1 MSSLP
6 AHSSA
11 HSSLSPLSFHLLKN
25 KVLRPQRVAD
35 RSHIPLIGPLGHSGL
50 PSGEIEGAGDGGR
63 EGPAVR
69 SRKHRPHLQVLGLRC
84 VKEKVLN
91 TRRSRG
97 RAVSSGEARFY
108 LQYTVLDEGR
118 EVNRSVRS
126 RGRRTLASCGAQF
139 QPGDGPWCLPR
150 LIGGVRPLEQHGA
163 MLGWPLPGAPGR
175 GESLGPHLHS
185 ASGTL

>member
-1 MSSLP
+1 M
-6 AHSSA
+6 
-11 HSSLSPLSFHLLKN
+11 
-25 KVLRPQRVAD
+25 
-35 RSHIPLIGPLGHSGL
+35 
-50 PSGEIEGAGDGGR
+50 
-63 EGPAVR
+63 R

-126 RGRRTLASCGAQF
+126 RGRKTLASCGAQF

-150 LIGGVRPLEQHGA
+150 LIVRPLEQHGA
-163 MLGWPLPGAPGR
+163 MLGWPLPGAPWR
-175 GESLGPHLHS
+175 GSPWAPIFTLLLVLCSLEGQCYSLN
-185 ASGTL
+185 SGTLLPGCVRATKGGCHHVLKSCR